1 MRSGDSQPGPIN
13 RGFKNGTRL
22 ESFLLDYREV
32 IFLEFFIGVLYGFQ
46 SLRRLE

>member
-1 MRSGDSQPGPIN
+1 MRSGDSEPGPIN

-22 ESFLLDYREV
+22 ESFLMDYREA
-32 IFLEFFIGVLYGFQ
+32 IFLEFLSGFSYGFQ